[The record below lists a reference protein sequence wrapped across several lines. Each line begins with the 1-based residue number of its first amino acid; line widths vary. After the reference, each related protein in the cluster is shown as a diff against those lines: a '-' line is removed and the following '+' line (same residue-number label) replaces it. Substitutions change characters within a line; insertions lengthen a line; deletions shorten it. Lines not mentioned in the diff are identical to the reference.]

1 MPSAKDELES
11 QDTVGD
17 LDSPKFDPKSKLLNT
32 QDSISHNKMVQ
43 IRNQTYKDE
52 HTEKKAEHLAHGGDL
67 DQYGDEKD
75 LLQPKLLKT
84 QDSVMLH
91 RNTLE
96 DKKKNTDKMPEKSPL
111 EPATFKPTFKHQDSI
126 MLNRKHIQE
135 RHYQK
140 PAILE
145 LPSKMKEGDEIDKGA
160 NDKSLAKSASDP
172 QPKPR
177 FLNSS
182 LEEMKPLDP
191 KARRLDSLP
200 RIRNSGK
207 VKSYVGS
214 SPEQSGERELQTMSG
229 SPSAP
234 EKREGGGNINS
245 PSQGSGNG
253 PPNPKS
259 KSCVVS

>member
-11 QDTVGD
+11 QDTVGE

-32 QDSISHNKMVQ
+32 QDSIRHNKMVQ
-43 IRNQTYKDE
+43 IRNQTFKDE
-52 HTEKKAEHLAHGGDL
+52 NSEKKAEHLAHGGDL
-67 DQYGDEKD
+67 DQYGEGKD

-96 DKKKNTDKMPEKSPL
+96 DKKKKTDKTPEKAPL
-111 EPATFKPTFKHQDSI
+111 QPPPFKHQDSI
-126 MLNRKHIQE
+126 MLNKKHLQE
-135 RHYQK
+135 RHHVK
-140 PAILE
+140 PATAILE
-145 LPSKMKEGDEIDKGA
+145 LPSKLKDGDEIDKGS
-160 NDKSLAKSASDP
+160 NDMSIIKSASDP
-172 QPKPR
+172 QPKTR

-191 KARRLDSLP
+191 KARHLDSLP

-214 SPEQSGERELQTMSG
+214 PPDQGGESRSLA
-229 SPSAP
+229 SPSSP
-234 EKREGGGNINS
+234 EKREGVTQEGNSNT
-245 PSQGSGNG
+245 SQGNG
-253 PPNPKS
+253 GHSSPNPKS
-259 KSCVVS
+259 KGCVIA